1 MRYKSERNSMS
12 PGMIQAFPLT
22 EFPVVEPQDE
32 LVKLILE
39 AVENSNIDLNNGDI
53 LVITSKVVSI
63 SENRIVRAEDI
74 EPTQRAREIA
84 LENDFDPIHVEL
96 ALRESRD
103 IIRTKGVL
111 ITETNS
117 GLVCNFSGID
127 KSNAPEGS
135 YILLPKDSDASAHR
149 LRNSLMKATGKNLAV
164 IISDTQGRPWR
175 KGSVN
180 VSIGC
185 AGIASFK
192 YNKGKSDLYGRVL
205 KRSTVCQVDEIAML
219 AEPLM
224 GQAGQRTPVVIVRGY
239 SYSDSEEDAKDINRP
254 KQEDMFR

>member
-1 MRYKSERNSMS
+1 MS
-12 PGMIQAFPLT
+12 SGTIRAFPLT
-22 EFPVVEPQDE
+22 EFPVVEPQED

-39 AVENSNIDLNNGDI
+39 AVENSGRNLKNGDI
-53 LVITSKVVSI
+53 LVITSKIVSI
-63 SENRIVRAEDI
+63 SENRLVKAEDI

-84 LENDFDPIHVEL
+84 TENDFDPVHVEL
-96 ALRESRD
+96 ALRESTD
-103 IIRTKGVL
+103 IIRTKRVL
-111 ITETNS
+111 ITETYS

-135 YILLPKDSDASAHR
+135 YILLPEDSDASAHR
-149 LRNSLMKATGKNLAV
+149 LRDSLMKLTGKNLAI

-175 KGSVN
+175 KGSIN

-185 AGIASFK
+185 AGIAPFK

-219 AEPLM
+219 VEPLM
-224 GQAGQRTPVVIVRGY
+224 GQAGQQTPVVIVRGY
-239 SYSDSEEDAKDINRP
+239 SYLDSEEEAKDINRP